1 METRTR
7 SGARQAYEKR
17 FSAQKENGSKTT
29 TKETAM
35 SKEFDPDQPFVKKRS
50 MTGVTYE
57 QDGCKFNSGYKYIS
71 KLKADKPAAETKP
84 KDDARESARKKI
96 SKKRGKK
103 SPKPGLD
110 ERMVQMDVPRR

>member
-1 METRTR
+1 
-7 SGARQAYEKR
+7 
-17 FSAQKENGSKTT
+17 
-29 TKETAM
+29 M

-57 QDGCKFNSGYKYIS
+57 QDGCKFNSGHKYIG

-96 SKKRGKK
+96 AKKRGKK

-110 ERMVQMDVPRR
+110 GFRNKETPDAMSSAEQENDAARQAEEHA